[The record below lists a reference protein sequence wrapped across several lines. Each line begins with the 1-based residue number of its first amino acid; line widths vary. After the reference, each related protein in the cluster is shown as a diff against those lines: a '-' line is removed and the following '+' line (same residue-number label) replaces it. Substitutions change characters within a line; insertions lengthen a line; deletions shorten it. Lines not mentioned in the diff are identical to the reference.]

1 MFQKGGEMRRVL
13 IAFSDS
19 RVEPNSSFQI
29 LLSKCQLSLSTFY
42 FCLSSLDLRLAG
54 LRIKEP
60 HLILNGRRAQSRSLE
75 LL

>member
-1 MFQKGGEMRRVL
+1 
-13 IAFSDS
+13 
-19 RVEPNSSFQI
+19 
-29 LLSKCQLSLSTFY
+29 
-42 FCLSSLDLRLAG
+42 LDLRLAG